1 MVQTL
6 SYSQWKDK
14 HKQSPKY
21 SNLSKSEWRARYDS
35 YLASVSAGRAP
46 LAQYLPKSAS
56 GKKNPPSR
64 QTGPTGSRGRSQASS
79 LSSSLGFKLN
89 PKTHDYLT
97 ARTNPFCPRI
107 RDVGYPVPVVGGSL
121 KWRAFARA
129 TLQTNANGYGW
140 LLLTPGVT
148 GWPDLSGISYSLAG
162 NTQATDSIPGSFAPA
177 PGVQSQVTGMT
188 GGPMTSAAA
197 QSLGP
202 NSFVRLLALGAR
214 IRCDAPLLNKAGSI
228 KTFSLPL
235 MDQDAFTLTGNQ
247 LLTTFPNYTQWYQAN
262 IADSPWFSTVFSPS
276 FPLIQNTVGLIG
288 QDTWQMEG
296 GVMQIG
302 SIVGLAD
309 QVSCTMGIIISG
321 APNQTFDFEVVGWY
335 EMFGQ
340 IVLGNS
346 YATPTYADPIGQ
358 SIVQGVTQ
366 TQSLNTMTKTATGA
380 VDASN
385 VLSAV
390 GDSIKT
396 VLGKIDPASVLSSM
410 FGGKSGSAAS
420 TVTPTPEVGP
430 ELSGYSADAESLAT
444 RLAALKMPSV
454 PGSVSST
461 SELSDAI
468 PVAMEALAL

>member
-6 SYSQWKDK
+6 SYAQWKDK
-14 HKQSPKY
+14 HKKSPKY

-35 YLASVSAGRAP
+35 YLAAVSAGRAP
-46 LAQYLPKSAS
+46 LAQYLPKAPKA
-56 GKKNPPSR
+56 KKNPPAR
-64 QTGPTGSRGRSQASS
+64 QTGGTGSRGRSQASALAS
-79 LSSSLGFKLN
+79 QLGFKLN

-129 TLQTNANGYGW
+129 TLQTNANGFGW
-140 LLLTPGVT
+140 LLLTPGAT
-148 GWPDLSGISYSLAG
+148 GWSDLQGISYSLAG
-162 NTQATDSIPGSFAPA
+162 NLQATDAIPGSFAPNV
-177 PGVQSQVTGMT
+177 GVESQISAMT
-188 GGPMTSAAA
+188 GGPMSSASA
-197 QSLGP
+197 QATGP

-262 IADSPWFSTVFSPS
+262 IADSPWFSTIFSPS

-309 QVSCTMGIIISG
+309 QASCTMGIIISG

-346 YATPTYADPIGQ
+346 YSTPTYADPIGL
-358 SIVQGVTQ
+358 SVVSGVTQ

-385 VLSAV
+385 VLSEV
-390 GDSIKT
+390 GNSIKT

-410 FGGKSGSAAS
+410 FGGKSSTAAS

-430 ELSGYSADAESLAT
+430 ELSGYSADVESLQN
-444 RLAALKMPSV
+444 RLAALQMPSV
-454 PGSVSST
+454 PGTEASSSV
-461 SELSDAI
+461 LSDAI
-468 PVAMEALAL
+468 PTAMEALAL